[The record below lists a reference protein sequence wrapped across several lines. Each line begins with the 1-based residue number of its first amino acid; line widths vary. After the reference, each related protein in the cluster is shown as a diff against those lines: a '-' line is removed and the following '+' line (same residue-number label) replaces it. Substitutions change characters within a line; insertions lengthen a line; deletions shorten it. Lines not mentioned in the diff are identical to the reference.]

1 MAPTRSIRSSL
12 TSRLSHASAVLTS
25 PAFVVAVAL
34 LLLNDWVLKD
44 AMSNWLTGKLSDFAG
59 LAAFSMFWAAVL
71 PRQRRALFVT
81 TGAAFVL
88 WKLPVID
95 AVLQQWNTLGVWPLA
110 RVKDY
115 SDLVAL
121 AALVPAYRLLRRMDE
136 TGLPGPDHF
145 ARRARALAAGVVAI
159 IAFTATSIIRPTP
172 IDWTGYT
179 IPATRDL
186 VLAGLDSN
194 HVSITRR
201 KNHPGSS
208 GADTLVVDFRH
219 PPERW
224 VTMTLQLTDVGPG
237 QTEIRPIALLP
248 HGRESTTEG
257 IRRAFVAQVVQPL
270 QERLARH
277 SGAGP

>member
-224 VTMTLQLTDVGPG
+224 VTMTLQLTDV
-237 QTEIRPIALLP
+237 
-248 HGRESTTEG
+248 
-257 IRRAFVAQVVQPL
+257 
-270 QERLARH
+270 
-277 SGAGP
+277 